1 MDRSIHNTFVTLGT
15 SNHAL
20 EERETNDYY
29 ATEPKATKMLLE
41 KEVFNKNIYECACGE
56 GHISKILEEHGYNVK
71 STDLIDRGYGIG
83 GIDFLKETQF
93 FNGDIITNPPYKLSL
108 EFVEH
113 ALEIIPTGNKV
124 AMFLKIQFLES
135 ERRRKLFDKLP
146 PKYVYVFSKRVIC
159 AKNGNFERYTS
170 SAICYA
176 WYIWEKGYNSEPVL
190 RWL

>member
-1 MDRSIHNTFVTLGT
+1 MDRSIQITLGA

-93 FNGDIITNPPYKLSL
+93 FDGDIITNPPYKLSL

-135 ERRRKLFDKLP
+135 ERRRKLFDKSP
-146 PKYVYVFSKRVIC
+146 PKYVYVFSKRVNC

-176 WYIWEKGYNSEPVL
+176 WYIWEKGYNDEPVL

>member
-1 MDRSIHNTFVTLGT
+1 MDRSIQITLGA

-41 KEVFNKNIYECACGE
+41 KEAFNKDIYECACGE
-56 GHISKILEEHGYNVK
+56 GHISKILEEYGYNVK

-93 FNGDIITNPPYKLSL
+93 FDGDIITNPPYKLSL

-124 AMFLKIQFLES
+124 AMFLKI
-135 ERRRKLFDKLP
+135 
-146 PKYVYVFSKRVIC
+146 
-159 AKNGNFERYTS
+159 
-170 SAICYA
+170 
-176 WYIWEKGYNSEPVL
+176 
-190 RWL
+190 